1 MPEAGYLPIP
11 KKLAAQGVTDMVRIS
26 DGRMSG
32 TAFGTIVLHIA
43 PEAAVGG
50 PLSLVQNGDRI
61 LLDVDARKLDLL
73 VDENEMNRR
82 RQHWTPPAL
91 PDRGYHKLYLEHV
104 QQAPLGCDFD
114 FLQFKN
120 SQERCEST
128 PD

>member
-1 MPEAGYLPIP
+1 
-11 KKLAAQGVTDMVRIS
+11 MVSIS

-43 PEAAVGG
+43 PEAAVCGS
-50 PLSLVQNGDRI
+50 LALVQNGDRI

-73 VDENEMNRR
+73 VDEKEMDRR

-91 PDRGYHKLYLEHV
+91 PDRGYHRLYLEHV

-114 FLQFKN
+114 FLQLKN
-120 SQERCEST
+120 SQEH
-128 PD
+128 